1 MDEFSILLL
10 LFINFG
16 LFFLAL
22 LFIVKEILKAN
33 KKNNKNSEINDKKGS
48 SFGRNSYALALLA
61 MVTMIFISFLLLGF

>member
-33 KKNNKNSEINDKKGS
+33 KKNNKNSETNDKKGS

>member
-1 MDEFSILLL
+1 MELLTIL

-22 LFIVKEILKAN
+22 LFIIKEILKAN
-33 KKNNKNSEINDKKGS
+33 NKNNKNSDTNNKKGS
-48 SFGRNSYALALLA
+48 NFGRNSYAAALLA

>member
-1 MDEFSILLL
+1 METSTILLL

-16 LFFLAL
+16 LFYLAL

-33 KKNNKNSEINDKKGS
+33 KKNNKNSETNNKIGS
-48 SFGRNSYALALLA
+48 SFGRNSYALAFLA

>member
-1 MDEFSILLL
+1 MEFGILLLL

-22 LFIVKEILKAN
+22 LFIIKEILKAN
-33 KKNNKNSEINDKKGS
+33 KKNNKISETNDKKES

>member
-1 MDEFSILLL
+1 MDFNIILIL

-22 LFIVKEILKAN
+22 LFIIRDFLKAN
-33 KKNNKNSEINDKKGS
+33 KKNNKTSETNDKKGS
-48 SFGRNSYALALLA
+48 NFGRNSYAAALLA